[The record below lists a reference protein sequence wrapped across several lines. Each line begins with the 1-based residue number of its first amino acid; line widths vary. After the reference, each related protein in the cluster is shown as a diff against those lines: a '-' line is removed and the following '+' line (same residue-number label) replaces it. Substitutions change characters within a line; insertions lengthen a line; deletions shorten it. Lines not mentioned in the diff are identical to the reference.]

1 MRNHLFRF
9 IGFLLA
15 SACLLCACAEQE
27 SDPSSNISS
36 KEDES
41 SSLFSTATLS
51 GESST
56 GETEPSSSQAQDGS
70 SGPDGSV
77 SSDTPPDSSA
87 QTTSTGGKPT
97 TSTQK
102 PTATT
107 TPPTSPPSYTG
118 PIQIR
123 EPVASGTV
131 VYAGGDATIDASHIE
146 DGYVMVKYSGNAS
159 KIKVQIL
166 TPGRTYNYDLNTNG
180 RYEVF
185 PLQAGNGDYKV
196 RVMRNITGSSYSELY
211 SVTLHVSLSSSFAPF
226 LYSNQYISYSAS
238 SAAIKKSFDLCVGA
252 SGDLAK
258 IEAVYTYVTAH
269 IKYDTDKAK
278 TVTSGY
284 LPDVDDTLRTNK
296 GICFDY
302 AALVTAMLRAQGI
315 PTKLVIGTV
324 APGDLSHAWN
334 LIYTKEKGWIA
345 VKIYFSGGT
354 WKLMDATFGA
364 SMGQGIEDYIGN
376 GSQYTELRVY

>member
-27 SDPSSNISS
+27 SDPSSNMSS

-102 PTATT
+102 PTTT

-226 LYSNQYISYSAS
+226 LYSNQYIAYSAS